1 MVSVRLPR
9 RLVNDVL
16 AQAQQQPQQEI
27 CGLIA
32 ARDGRPCSLYPITNR
47 LHSPSRFHMDEAEQI
62 SAFRQMRDAGETL
75 FAIYH
80 SHPHSAALP
89 SATDLRESAYPDA
102 LYLIISLD
110 TKGVLE
116 LRGFR
121 LNDQRAMEIALELDA

>member
-1 MVSVRLPR
+1 M
-9 RLVNDVL
+9 L

-32 ARDGRPCSLYPITNR
+32 ARDGKPSRLYPITNR
-47 LHSPSRFHMDEAEQI
+47 LHSPDRFAMDEGEQI
-62 SAFRQMRDAGETL
+62 AAFRHMREADETL

-80 SHPHSAALP
+80 SHPHSPAQP

-121 LNDQRAMEIALELDA
+121 LAEQQAVEVALALDP